1 MAGKLN
7 IDESIFCNMVRLYG
21 KIFNLPPL
29 AAKIYAYLIFDFERK
44 GLTFDDLIEIFSA
57 SKSSVSTNLN
67 LLLNNNLIQDL
78 NKLDERKRYFTANEN
93 FVKIRFQEISERL
106 KEEIRIINSLE
117 NFHKS
122 KSEDEIK
129 KSKIYK
135 DLLNSNIENIEKS
148 LSKL

>member
-1 MAGKLN
+1 MA
-7 IDESIFCNMVRLYG
+7 RLYG
-21 KIFNLPPL
+21 KTFNLPPL

-44 GLTFDDLIEIFSA
+44 GLTFDDLVEIFSA

-117 NFHKS
+117 NFRKT

>member
-1 MAGKLN
+1 MA
-7 IDESIFCNMVRLYG
+7 RLYG
-21 KIFNLPPL
+21 KTFNLPPL

-44 GLTFDDLIEIFSA
+44 GLTFDDLVEIFSA

-117 NFHKS
+117 NFRKS